1 MTASPDIQAE
11 LERIESDAR
20 RHRQTERQGAIP
32 TLLILSLSVF
42 AIAGEG
48 LMSWLLWTEFRP
60 RWTPG
65 AVHVVTVGVLA
76 GVAWRFRPHG
86 SPSRLLTLLAL
97 GTFFLGPF
105 GPFGVLM
112 ATALHAWFRR
122 RATPF
127 EDWYASLF
135 PEEVDEPSRRLFEML
150 TRGLADAASQE
161 NVTSFTDVLQ
171 YGSIEQKRAVI
182 SLLSRDFRPEF
193 APALLSALADP
204 NPAVR
209 VQAATAAAN
218 IESDF
223 LDRAIE
229 LETAARRQPEDV
241 GTQIEVA
248 RHFDDY
254 AYSGILDEDRQK
266 ENRAKAE
273 SYYRRALDLDGARH
287 DATLG
292 VGRLLVRQGRL
303 EEAEDWFEKG
313 FQRGVIGAN
322 ELSWYM
328 EAAFRK
334 GDFDKLRY
342 AVAAFG
348 DEILDDTGTSE
359 RMRDVV
365 RAWQGVGHSYDAP
378 AEAARA

>member
-1 MTASPDIQAE
+1 MTATPDIRAE

-20 RHRQTERQGAIP
+20 RERQKERGGFRP
-32 TLLILSLSVF
+32 TLIVLSMTLLGV
-42 AIAGEG
+42 AAEG
-48 LMSWLLWTEFRP
+48 GVAWLLWAEYGP
-60 RWTPG
+60 RWAPG
-65 AVHVVTVGVLA
+65 AAHLGTVLLLGLA
-76 GVAWRFRPHG
+76 AWRFRLRG
-86 SPSRLLTLLAL
+86 SPSRFLVLLAVSTL
-97 GTFFLGPF
+97 FLGPF
-105 GPFGVLM
+105 GPLGTLL
-112 ATALHAWFRR
+112 TLGLHALFRR
-122 RATPF
+122 HATPF
-127 EDWYASLF
+127 EEWYASLF

-229 LETAARRQPEDV
+229 LETAARRHPHDAEAQM
-241 GTQIEVA
+241 QVA

-254 AYSGILDEDRQK
+254 AFSGILDEDRQR

-273 SYYRRALDLDGARH
+273 SYYRKVIELDPAREE
-287 DATLG
+287 ATLG
-292 VGRLLVRQGRL
+292 VGRLLVREERL
-303 EEAEDWFEKG
+303 DEAEDWFEAG
-313 FQRGVIGAN
+313 FQRGAIGSA

-328 EAAFRK
+328 EAAYRK
-334 GDFDKLRY
+334 GDYDRLRY

-348 DEILDDTGTSE
+348 DEILADGGTSE

-365 RAWQGVGHSYDAP
+365 RLWQGGGRVNDP
-378 AEAARA
+378 LAEAAHG